1 MNTITFFSRTISLIR
16 EYPIFALVGVVMV
29 TGLGFQ
35 LAGAQTTTNIL
46 LVIVSL
52 VAAIQIV
59 VEMVKTIR
67 EGGLGL
73 DVLALTAIIVGLLLQ
88 EYWAAVVIALMLTG
102 GEALED
108 YAERRATNEL
118 TDLMDRA
125 PKQAHLLDK
134 SGDTT
139 DVRIES
145 VKVGDRVLVKPGEVI
160 PVDGKVVDGTT
171 SLDESSL
178 TGESLPVAKKTG
190 DQIMSG
196 AVNVDTAI
204 TITAIRTS
212 EDSQYSQII
221 KLVREATTTKSP
233 FVRLADRYSLPF
245 TAISYVIAFTAWII
259 SGDAHRFLEVIVV
272 ATPCP
277 LLIGAPVAI
286 ISGMSRA
293 AKHGIIIKNGS
304 SLERLAAIKSIAFDK
319 TGTLTK
325 GKPVL
330 EIIETY
336 GDFDEQTLLGL
347 AAAVE
352 ANSAHILANAVVAKA
367 KERNTELA
375 SVRNVSEDPGFG
387 LRATWNDKDVLLG
400 KYAFLH
406 DNEASFGDEHEAA
419 QNERTTTFIAVDSQ
433 VVGALHFTDGIR
445 EEAKQTITDLREG
458 GIEHVLMLTGDN
470 ASVAK
475 NIAHEVGITE
485 VYAGLLPKDKVI
497 GIKNI
502 DRGYHPTG
510 MVGDGVNDAPVLAAS
525 DVGIALGA
533 RGSTAAS
540 ESADVVIMLDNIYK
554 VAQAVRIAKDTI
566 RIGLQSIWAGIII
579 SVGMMLVFSTGH
591 FPAVLGAALQEVVD
605 VVVIINALR
614 AHGSFAKARTRTP
627 AKPIL
632 QS

>member
-1 MNTITFFSRTISLIR
+1 MR
-16 EYPIFALVGVVMV
+16 EYPIFALVAVAMLV
-29 TGLGFQ
+29 GLGFQ
-35 LAGAQTTTNIL
+35 LAGMQTITNYL
-46 LVIVSL
+46 LVAVSV
-52 VAAIQIV
+52 VAAVQIV
-59 VEMVKTIR
+59 IGMIKTVR

-73 DVLALTAIIVGLLLQ
+73 DVLALTAIVVGVLLQ

-108 YAERRATNEL
+108 YAERRATKEL
-118 TDLMDRA
+118 TGLMDRA
-125 PKQAHLLDK
+125 PKQAHLVGND
-134 SGDTT
+134 GETT
-139 DVRIES
+139 DVRVET
-145 VKVGDRVLVKPGEVI
+145 VKVGDRILVKPGEVI
-160 PVDGKVVDGTT
+160 PVDGKIAEGTT

-178 TGESLPVAKKTG
+178 TGESLPVAKKPG

-196 AVNVDTAI
+196 AVNVDAAI
-204 TITAIRTS
+204 TIEAVHTS
-212 EDSQYSQII
+212 KDSQYSQII
-221 KLVREATTTKSP
+221 SLVKEATEAKSP

-245 TAISYVIAFTAWII
+245 TAISYGIAFTAWAI
-259 SGDAHRFLEVIVV
+259 SGDVHRFLEVIVV

-304 SLERLAAIKSIAFDK
+304 SLERLAAVKSIAFDK

-330 EIIETY
+330 ESVETY
-336 GDFDEQTLLGL
+336 GDMKEKDLLGL
-347 AAAVE
+347 AAAIE
-352 ANSAHILANAVVAKA
+352 ANSAHILAEAVVAEA
-367 KERNTELA
+367 KNRKIKPE
-375 SVRNVSEDPGFG
+375 SVQNVSEEPGFG
-387 LRATWNDKDVLLG
+387 LRANWSGKKVLLG
-400 KYAFLH
+400 KYAFLS
-406 DNEASFGDEHEAA
+406 DSQATFPDDHEAA
-419 QNERTTTFIAVDSQ
+419 ESERTTTFVAVDGQ
-433 VVGALHFTDGIR
+433 VVGALHFTDEIR
-445 EEAKQTITDLREG
+445 KEAKDTITDLREY
-458 GIEHVLMLTGDN
+458 GIEHILMLTGDN
-470 ASVAK
+470 QSVAK
-475 NIAHEVGITE
+475 NIAQKVGITE

-497 GIKNI
+497 GLKNI
-502 DRGYHPTG
+502 DRDYHPTG

-540 ESADVVIMLDNIYK
+540 ESADVVIMLDNVHK
-554 VAQAVRIAKDTI
+554 VAQAVRIAKDTL

-614 AHGSFAKARTRTP
+614 AHGSFAKKIKTV
-627 AKPIL
+627 
-632 QS
+632 

>member
-1 MNTITFFSRTISLIR
+1 MNKTTFFTRAISSVR
-16 EYPIFALVGVVMV
+16 EYPIFALVAAAMV
-29 TGLGFQ
+29 AGLGFQ
-35 LAGAQTTTNIL
+35 LAGMQTITNAL
-46 LVIVSL
+46 LIVVSV

-59 VEMVKTIR
+59 IEMIKTVR

-73 DVLALTAIIVGLLLQ
+73 DVLALTAIVVGVLLH

-125 PKQAHLLDK
+125 PKQAHVLDK
-134 SGDTT
+134 NGIAT
-139 DVRIES
+139 DVRIET

-160 PVDGKVVDGTT
+160 PVDGKITDGTT

-178 TGESLPVAKKTG
+178 TGESLPVSKKVG
-190 DQIMSG
+190 DEILSG
-196 AVNVDTAI
+196 AVNVDAAI
-204 TITAIRTS
+204 TIEVVHTS

-221 KLVREATTTKSP
+221 KLVQEATEAKSP
-233 FVRLADRYSLPF
+233 FIRLADRYSLPF
-245 TAISYVIAFTAWII
+245 TAISYAIAFTAWAL
-259 SGDAHRFLEVIVV
+259 SGDVVRFLEVIVV

-325 GKPVL
+325 GTPVL
-330 EIIETY
+330 DAVEAY
-336 GDFDEQTLLGL
+336 GDTSDHDVLAL
-347 AAAVE
+347 AAAIE
-352 ANSAHILANAVVAKA
+352 ANSAHILAEAVTAAAKDRKIKA
-367 KERNTELA
+367 AT
-375 SVRNVSEDPGFG
+375 VSEVSEEPGFG
-387 LRATWNDKDVLLG
+387 LRATWNGKKVLLG
-400 KYAFLH
+400 KYAFLS
-406 DNEASFGDEHEAA
+406 DQDATFPDEHEAA
-419 QNERTTTFIAVDSQ
+419 ANERTTTFVAVDGQ
-433 VVGALHFTDGIR
+433 VIGALHFTDEIR
-445 EEAKQTITDLREG
+445 EEAKQTVTDLREN

-470 ASVAK
+470 QSVAK
-475 NIAHEVGITE
+475 SIAQEVGITE
-485 VYAGLLPKDKVI
+485 VYAGLLPKDKVA

-502 DRGYHPTG
+502 DKDYHPTG

-540 ESADVVIMLDNIYK
+540 ESADVVIMLDNVHK

-566 RIGLQSIWAGIII
+566 RIGLQSIWAGILI

-614 AHGSFAKARTRTP
+614 AHGGGLGHTLFAR
-627 AKPIL
+627 AKKLVP
-632 QS
+632 

>member
-1 MNTITFFSRTISLIR
+1 MNKTTFYTRAVSSVRK
-16 EYPIFALVGVVMV
+16 YPVFALVAAAMLV
-29 TGLGFQ
+29 GLGFQ
-35 LAGAQTTTNIL
+35 LAGMHSITNVL
-46 LVIVSL
+46 LVAVS
-52 VAAIQIV
+52 VIAAIQIV
-59 VEMVKTIR
+59 IEMAKTVR

-73 DVLALTAIIVGLLLQ
+73 DVLALTAIVVGVLLQ

-108 YAERRATNEL
+108 YAELRATNEL

-125 PKQAHLLDK
+125 PKQAHLAGKDG
-134 SGDTT
+134 STT
-139 DVRIES
+139 DVRIEA

-160 PVDGKVVDGTT
+160 PVDGKIVKGTT

-178 TGESLPVAKKTG
+178 TGESLPVGKKPG
-190 DQIMSG
+190 DELMSG
-196 AVNVDTAI
+196 AVNVDAPI
-204 TITAIRTS
+204 IIEALHTS
-212 EDSQYSQII
+212 ADSQYSQII
-221 KLVREATTTKSP
+221 KLVTEATTAKSP

-245 TAISYVIAFTAWII
+245 TAISYAIAFTAWAI
-259 SGDAHRFLEVIVV
+259 SSDVHRFLEVIVV

-293 AKHGIIIKNGS
+293 AKHGIIVKNGS

-325 GKPVL
+325 GKPVIDAV
-330 EIIETY
+330 ESY
-336 GDFDEQTLLGL
+336 GDMDENTVLSL
-347 AAAVE
+347 AAAIE
-352 ANSAHILANAVVAKA
+352 SNSAHILAEAVVAEA
-367 KERNTELA
+367 KNRKVTST
-375 SVRNVSEDPGFG
+375 SVENVSEEPGFG
-387 LRATWNDKDVLLG
+387 LRADWNGKKVLLG
-400 KYAFLH
+400 KYAFMH
-406 DNEASFGDEHEAA
+406 DNDATFRSEQAA
-419 QNERTTTFIAVDSQ
+419 AENERTTTFVAVDGK
-433 VVGALHFTDGIR
+433 VVGALHFTDEIR
-445 EEAKQTITDLREG
+445 QEAKATIQDLREHG
-458 GIEHVLMLTGDN
+458 VEHILMLTGDN
-470 ASVAK
+470 QSVAK
-475 NIAHEVGITE
+475 NIAQQVGITE
-485 VYAGLLPKDKVI
+485 VYAGLLPKDKVS

-502 DRGYHPTG
+502 DRSYHPTG

-540 ESADVVIMLDNIYK
+540 ESADVVIMLDDVHK

-566 RIGLQSIWAGIII
+566 RIGLQSIWTGIII

-614 AHGSFAKARTRTP
+614 AHGSFAKKVRQKLSA
-627 AKPIL
+627 
-632 QS
+632 

>member
-1 MNTITFFSRTISLIR
+1 MNNTTFSSRAVSSVR
-16 EYPIFALVGVVMV
+16 EYPIFALVAAAMLV
-29 TGLGFQ
+29 GLAFQ
-35 LAGAQTTTNIL
+35 LAGMQTITNYL
-46 LVIVSL
+46 LMAVSV

-59 VEMVKTIR
+59 IEMVKTVR

-73 DVLALTAIIVGLLLQ
+73 DVLALTSIIVGVLLQ

-125 PKQAHLLDK
+125 PKQAHLVGKD
-134 SGDTT
+134 GETT

-160 PVDGKVVDGTT
+160 PVDGKILEGTT
-171 SLDESSL
+171 NLDESSL
-178 TGESLPVAKKTG
+178 TGESLPVTKKPG
-190 DQIMSG
+190 DELMSG
-196 AVNVDTAI
+196 AVNVDAAI
-204 TITAIRTS
+204 TIEAVHTS
-212 EDSQYSQII
+212 EDSQYAQII
-221 KLVREATTTKSP
+221 KLVTEATTTKSP

-245 TAISYVIAFTAWII
+245 TAVSYAIAFTAWAV
-259 SGDAHRFLEVIVV
+259 SGDVHRFLEVIVV

-304 SLERLAAIKSIAFDK
+304 SLERLAAVKSLAFDK

-330 EIIETY
+330 ESVETY
-336 GDFDEQTLLGL
+336 GDMKEQDLLGL
-347 AAAVE
+347 AAAIE
-352 ANSAHILANAVVAKA
+352 ANSAHILAEAVVAEA
-367 KERNTELA
+367 KERKVKSA
-375 SVRNVSEDPGFG
+375 SIQNVSEEPGFG
-387 LRATWNDKDVLLG
+387 LRANWNGKKVLLG
-400 KYAFLH
+400 KYAFLS
-406 DNEASFGDEHEAA
+406 DNQAAFPDEQEAA
-419 QNERTTTFIAVDSQ
+419 ENERTTTFVAVDGR
-433 VVGALHFTDGIR
+433 VVGALHFTDEIR
-445 EEAKQTITDLREG
+445 EEAKDTVTDLRKEG
-458 GIEHVLMLTGDN
+458 VEHILMLTGDN
-470 ASVAK
+470 QSVARS
-475 NIAHEVGITE
+475 IAQKVGITE
-485 VYAGLLPKDKVI
+485 VYAGLLPKDKVV
-497 GIKNI
+497 GLKNI
-502 DRGYHPTG
+502 DRDYHPTG

-540 ESADVVIMLDNIYK
+540 ESADVVIMLDNVHK

-566 RIGLQSIWAGIII
+566 RIGLQSIWIGILI

-614 AHGSFAKARTRTP
+614 AHGSFAKKKQTA
-627 AKPIL
+627 
-632 QS
+632 

>member
-1 MNTITFFSRTISLIR
+1 VR
-16 EYPIFALVGVVMV
+16 EYPIFALVAVVMII
-29 TGLGFQ
+29 GFILQ
-35 LAGAQTTTNIL
+35 LAGAGHITNWL
-46 LVIVSL
+46 LIGASTI
-52 VAAIQIV
+52 AALQIV
-59 VEMVKTIR
+59 IEMVKTVR

-73 DVLALTAIIVGLLLQ
+73 DVLALSAIVVGVLLQ

-118 TDLMDRA
+118 TGLLDRA
-125 PKQAHLLDK
+125 PKQAHVLGKD
-134 SGDTT
+134 GEATN
-139 DVRIES
+139 VRIES
-145 VKVGDRVLVKPGEVI
+145 VTVGDHVLVKPGEVI
-160 PVDGKVVDGTT
+160 PIDGKIIEGTT

-178 TGESLPVAKKTG
+178 TGESLPVAKTSG
-190 DQIMSG
+190 DDVMSG
-196 AVNVDTAI
+196 AVNVDAAI
-204 TITAIRTS
+204 TIEAVHTS
-212 EDSQYSQII
+212 ADSQYSQII
-221 KLVREATTTKSP
+221 KLVQEATTAKSP

-245 TAISYVIAFTAWII
+245 TAVSYAIAFAAWAI
-259 SGDAHRFLEVIVV
+259 SGDVHRFLEVIVV

-304 SLERLAAIKSIAFDK
+304 SLERLAAIKSIGFDK

-325 GKPVL
+325 GKPVV
-330 EIIETY
+330 EAVETY
-336 GDFDEQTLLGL
+336 GGMKEQDVLAL
-347 AAAVE
+347 AAAIE
-352 ANSAHILANAVVAKA
+352 SNSAHILAEAVTDEAKNR
-367 KERNTELA
+367 KVKPIT
-375 SVRNVSEDPGFG
+375 VRNVSEEPGFG
-387 LRATWNDKDVLLG
+387 LRADWNNKKVLLG

-406 DNEASFGDEHEAA
+406 NNDATFPDENEAAE
-419 QNERTTTFIAVDSQ
+419 NERTTTFVAVDGQ
-433 VVGALHFTDGIR
+433 VVGALHFTDEIR
-445 EEAKQTITDLREG
+445 EEAKQTIIDLKQSG
-458 GIEHVLMLTGDN
+458 VEHILMLTGDN
-470 ASVAK
+470 ESVAK
-475 NIAHEVGITE
+475 NIAEQVGITE
-485 VYAGLLPKDKVI
+485 VYAGLLPKDKVT

-502 DRGYHPTG
+502 DKSYHPTG

-540 ESADVVIMLDNIYK
+540 ESADVVIMLDDVHK
-554 VAQAVRIAKDTI
+554 VAQAVRIARRTI

-614 AHGSFAKARTRTP
+614 AHGSFAKKV
-627 AKPIL
+627 AK
-632 QS
+632 S